1 MKSLTALAF
10 ASASLLVACTSS
22 EGTSATALEQEPGN
36 CGELE
41 THVFGQFRAPDGVAS
56 LHISRPGRH
65 AIIVSGYEPIEWT
78 ISTEG
83 GAELEAIYAVGV
95 KPQSV
100 NGPAGVQ
107 VVSENKLSGDP
118 YGCADGYPLSGPGCN
133 TKNLIDLVEVRV
145 HEITSLH
152 ACHEA
157 SRWSLGDN
165 MAVTSD
171 CATLAGK
178 AQQDSMVK
186 GCTGEDACGGP
197 IFL

>member
-1 MKSLTALAF
+1 MKLLTGLAF
-10 ASASLLVACTSS
+10 ASVSLLVACTSS

-41 THVFGQFRAPDGVAS
+41 THVFGVFQAPDGVAT
-56 LHISRPGRH
+56 LRIARPGRH
-65 AIIVSGYEPIEWT
+65 AIVVSGYQPIRWT
-78 ISTEG
+78 VTTEN

-95 KPQSV
+95 KPQEA
-100 NGPAGVQ
+100 NGPAGVT
-107 VVSENKLSGDP
+107 VVSENKISGDP
-118 YGCADGYPLSGPGCN
+118 YGCVDGYPTSSANCN
-133 TKNLIDLVEVRV
+133 TKNLIDLVEHRV

-157 SRWSLGDN
+157 SYFTVGTDLT
-165 MAVTSD
+165 VTSD

-178 AQQDSMVK
+178 QQQDSMVK